1 MRILI
6 TGGFG
11 FIGGRLAEYLLQ
23 SGYEVILGSRNQHIP
38 PKWLPQAE
46 VVKTN
51 WSDVTQLESICEGV
65 DVIVNTA
72 GMNAKD
78 CIEDPSAALDF
89 NGKATARLLVA
100 ASRAGVKKFIYL
112 STAHVYASPLVG
124 VITEDMTPRN
134 SHPYATSNIAGEN
147 AVLEAS
153 KNGLIQ
159 GVVLRLSN
167 IYGTPM
173 DQDMKCWTLLVNN
186 LCKQVVQTG
195 RLVLETNGTQ
205 ERDFICITE
214 ICRVIDFLISKNQ
227 KLTKHLVFNLGTGV
241 STSVIEMTNLIQKR
255 CIKVLDFNPPIEKLN
270 IRSGILGESL
280 IYRNDNLTQ
289 LGIDTKSTNNLSEI
303 DKLLHFCNKTF
314 TSN

>member
-11 FIGGRLAEYLLQ
+11 FVGGRLAEYLFQ
-23 SGYEVILGSRNQHIP
+23 SGYEVVLGSRNQDIP
-38 PKWLPQAE
+38 PRWLPQAQ
-46 VVKTN
+46 VVKTT
-51 WSDVTQLESICEGV
+51 WSDVSQLERICEGV
-65 DVIVNTA
+65 DVIINTA

-78 CIEDPSAALDF
+78 CIENPTAALDF
-89 NGKATARLLVA
+89 NGKATARLLAA

-124 VITEDMTPRN
+124 VITEDMVPHN
-134 SHPYATSNIAGEN
+134 PHPYATSNLAGEH
-147 AVLEAS
+147 AVIEAT
-153 KNGLIQ
+153 KNGIIQ
-159 GVVLRLSN
+159 GLVIRLSN

-173 DQDMKCWTLLVNN
+173 DQDIKCWTLLVNN
-186 LCKQVVQTG
+186 LCKQAVQTG

-214 ICRVIDFLISKNQ
+214 VCRVIDFLISKNQ
-227 KLTKHLVFNLGTGV
+227 KLTKYLIFNLGAGV

-255 CIKVLDFNPPIEKLN
+255 CIKVLGFNPPIDKDN
-270 IRSGILGESL
+270 VRSGALSESL
-280 IYRNDNLTQ
+280 VYRNDNLIQ
-289 LGIDTKSTNNLSEI
+289 LGINTKSTNNLSEI